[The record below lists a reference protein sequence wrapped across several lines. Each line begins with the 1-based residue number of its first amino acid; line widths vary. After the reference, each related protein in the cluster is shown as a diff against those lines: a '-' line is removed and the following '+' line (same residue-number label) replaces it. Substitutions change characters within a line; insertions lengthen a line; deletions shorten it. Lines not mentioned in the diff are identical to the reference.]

1 MKKYISIAAV
11 LCFAACNHAA
21 DHPAPV
27 KQAPK
32 NYELG
37 EVVRASLSASINL
50 PGEIKPFEI
59 VQIYPRVNAFIK
71 DVLVDRGS
79 KVRKGQVL
87 IRLEAPE
94 VEQQY
99 FAARSKYLQVY
110 SLFVAS
116 KDSYERL
123 VATSKTAG
131 TVSAH
136 DLMLARSKMLADSA
150 TAEGEMANYKG
161 LQATKNYLMVTAPFE
176 GVITERNVHPGAL
189 VGPGI
194 KTEGGPMLVLQ
205 QEAKLRLVVNI
216 PEAYNNQLAARSAI
230 TFHVS
235 TLPGKVFTGFVS
247 RAAGSVD
254 EKYRS
259 EAVEVDVDNRDLRLK
274 PGMSAE
280 VELPVTRSE
289 APMVVPTSAIVNSTE
304 GKYVIRVA
312 DGKAQHVDV
321 QEGNAQHDSTE
332 VFGDIH
338 AGDRIVVHANN
349 EIKPGLAITS
359 TGK

>member
-1 MKKYISIAAV
+1 MKKYFFIAAV
-11 LCFAACNHAA
+11 ICFAACNHAA
-21 DHPAPV
+21 QKPEPV
-27 KQAPK
+27 KQTPK
-32 NYELG
+32 SYELG
-37 EVVRASLSASINL
+37 EVGKASLSASINL

-59 VQIYPRVNAFIK
+59 VQIYPRVNGFIK

-110 SLFVAS
+110 SLFTAS

-136 DLMLARSKMLADSA
+136 DLMLTRSKMLADSA

-161 LQATKNYLMVTAPFE
+161 LQATKNYLTVMAPFD

-216 PEAYNNQLAARSAI
+216 PEAYNNQLATRSPI
-230 TFHVS
+230 IFHVS
-235 TLPGKVFTGFVS
+235 TLPGKQFTGFVS
-247 RAAGSVD
+247 RSAGSVD

-259 EAVEVDVDNRDLRLK
+259 EAVEVDINNQNLQLK

-289 APMVVPTSAIVNSTE
+289 APMVVPSSAIVNSTE

-312 DGKAQHVDV
+312 EGKTQHIDV
-321 QEGNAQHDSTE
+321 QEGNSKNDSTE
-332 VFGDIH
+332 VFGNIH
-338 AGDRIVVHANN
+338 AGNKIVVHASN
-349 EIKPGLAITS
+349 EIKPGLLISSA
-359 TGK
+359 GK